1 MRFLSY
7 AVVQMLSSVATRIP
21 PQKNLK
27 MSGKDCSSPP
37 ELNFEGPVGM
47 IRIDAKGFFRLNY
60 NEKMKNIYQQPASYK
75 FEGQTGI
82 PNYFC
87 QVCTNVSASRRYGK
101 MVCRSCA
108 SFFCLFESEFS

>member
-47 IRIDAKGFFRLNY
+47 I
-60 NEKMKNIYQQPASYK
+60 S
-75 FEGQTGI
+75 QTGI